1 MIWKN
6 LQYIFLKGQ
15 TGYMN
20 TNKRL
25 IILIIIIIVLFA
37 AIILYGSMQVPVE
50 SGDFPE
56 FETTS
61 EDIMNYQDSS
71 GENYIIKKITYINRC
86 PTRNGYHRLNI
97 ISDKNGYV
105 FGDAEDFY
113 SVESVFNLGA
123 INEDTFIYAV
133 VYCNGREFLAL
144 ANNQRVRFL
153 EYTQDE
159 YLNIDYL
166 EECYN
171 NKYFDD
177 LFLYLTQNTEEI
189 YGKYHLEQIDD
200 KKISEFI
207 ETVSFLI
214 KN

>member
-1 MIWKN
+1 
-6 LQYIFLKGQ
+6 
-15 TGYMN
+15 MN
-20 TNKRL
+20 TNKRFL
-25 IILIIIIIVLFA
+25 ILIIITLFLLA
-37 AIILYGSMQVPVE
+37 AFMYGNMQVSDQPEV
-50 SGDFPE
+50 FPE

-113 SVESVFNLGA
+113 SVESIFNLGA

-159 YLNIDYL
+159 YLDIDYL

-189 YGKYHLEQIDD
+189 YDKYLLEQIDD
-200 KKISEFI
+200 ENISVFI

-214 KN
+214 

>member
-1 MIWKN
+1 MIK
-6 LQYIFLKGQ
+6 
-15 TGYMN
+15 
-20 TNKRL
+20 NKRL
-25 IILIIIIIVLFA
+25 LILIIITLFLLA
-37 AIILYGSMQVPVE
+37 AFMYGNMQVSDQSE
-50 SGDFPE
+50 DFPE

-113 SVESVFNLGA
+113 SVESIFNLGA

-189 YGKYHLEQIDD
+189 YDKYLLEQIDD
-200 KKISEFI
+200 KNISKFI

-214 KN
+214 

>member
-1 MIWKN
+1 MS
-6 LQYIFLKGQ
+6 
-15 TGYMN
+15 
-20 TNKRL
+20 TNKRHL
-25 IILIIIIIVLFA
+25 ILIIITLFLLA
-37 AIILYGSMQVPVE
+37 AFMYGNMQVSDQSE
-50 SGDFPE
+50 DFPE

-113 SVESVFNLGA
+113 SVESIFNLGA

-189 YGKYHLEQIDD
+189 YDKYLLEQIDD
-200 KKISEFI
+200 ENISEFI

-214 KN
+214 

>member
-1 MIWKN
+1 MS
-6 LQYIFLKGQ
+6 
-15 TGYMN
+15 

-25 IILIIIIIVLFA
+25 LIIIIITLFLLA
-37 AIILYGSMQVPVE
+37 TFMYGNMQVSDQSE
-50 SGDFPE
+50 DFPE

-113 SVESVFNLGA
+113 SVESIFNLGA

-189 YGKYHLEQIDD
+189 YDKYLLEQIDD
-200 KKISEFI
+200 ENISEFI
-207 ETVSFLI
+207 EIVSFLI
-214 KN
+214 

>member
-1 MIWKN
+1 MSI
-6 LQYIFLKGQ
+6 
-15 TGYMN
+15 
-20 TNKRL
+20 NKRHL
-25 IILIIIIIVLFA
+25 ILIIITLFLLA
-37 AIILYGSMQVPVE
+37 AFMYGNMQVSDQSE
-50 SGDFPE
+50 DFPE

-113 SVESVFNLGA
+113 SVESIFNLGA

-159 YLNIDYL
+159 YLDIDYL

-189 YGKYHLEQIDD
+189 YDKYLLEQIDD
-200 KKISEFI
+200 ENISEFI
-207 ETVSFLI
+207 QTVSFLI
-214 KN
+214 

>member
-1 MIWKN
+1 
-6 LQYIFLKGQ
+6 
-15 TGYMN
+15 MN
-20 TNKRL
+20 TNKRFL
-25 IILIIIIIVLFA
+25 ILIIITLFLLA
-37 AIILYGSMQVPVE
+37 AFMYGNMQVSDRSE
-50 SGDFPE
+50 DFPE

-113 SVESVFNLGA
+113 SVESIFNLGA

-159 YLNIDYL
+159 YLDIDYL

-189 YGKYHLEQIDD
+189 YDKYLLEQIDD
-200 KKISEFI
+200 ENISVFI

-214 KN
+214 

>member
-1 MIWKN
+1 
-6 LQYIFLKGQ
+6 L
-15 TGYMN
+15 
-20 TNKRL
+20 
-25 IILIIIIIVLFA
+25 ILIIITLFLLA
-37 AIILYGSMQVPVE
+37 AFMYGNMQVSDQPEV
-50 SGDFPE
+50 FPE

-113 SVESVFNLGA
+113 SVESIFNLGA

-159 YLNIDYL
+159 YLDIDYL

-189 YGKYHLEQIDD
+189 YDKYLLEQIDD
-200 KKISEFI
+200 ENISVFI

-214 KN
+214 